1 MKEIASNITVED
13 KKLSAD
19 QSVLFA
25 VGSEVLEDSTFLEQI
40 FSTLKPGG
48 FLLTREKINVESPEN
63 VDVCLDVTLNDE
75 RLVLVKKVWKIE
87 CSFMMK
93 NII

>member
-13 KKLSAD
+13 KKLSVD

-25 VGSEVLEDSTFLEQI
+25 VGSEVLEDSTLLEQI

-48 FLLTREKINVESPEN
+48 FLLTREKINVKSPGN
-63 VDVCLDVTLNDE
+63 AVDVCLDVTLNNE
-75 RLVLVKKVWKIE
+75 RLVLVKKV
-87 CSFMMK
+87 
-93 NII
+93 